1 MSHKIIVCTL
11 TFVMLLSSLSAYA
24 AVEFHPSVM
33 VGEEYNDNIY
43 LADQDEEE
51 DWITTIQPGISLL
64 FSNRSVDIT
73 ATYSL
78 LYRFYK
84 NNDQENEDR
93 FEDVQRAEA
102 TAEFFSG
109 RPFTLSATQTI
120 AREVLDERDDI
131 ADYNDLEERSTV
143 YRTSVTP
150 AYRYQITPTFSSTA
164 AYTYNLIVYVEPEGI
179 DTQEHI
185 GRMTLDK
192 SISSRLDVYL
202 AYVYSYLDSDEE
214 AEELTRQDYNLG
226 FTYQLGSRTHL
237 NAEGGYSEV
246 EYDSGY
252 TTDATNYLI
261 DLTYAT
267 SEALSYFVRYAQ
279 DFTVTATEGLAQR
292 QEFSAGTEYSRDS
305 MTANVRGFWR
315 DIDYVRQ
322 DRNDEIFGFDVGMS
336 KPLSRAYTL
345 NLQATYENARFEEVY
360 VEDVNRY
367 IAELSLSFDYR
378 RFVLETGYRYRVNDS
393 EVDTNDYVNNIIY
406 LNGSVRF

>member
-24 AVEFHPSVM
+24 AVEFHPSLL

-43 LADQDEEE
+43 LADENEEE

-73 ATYSL
+73 GTYSL

-109 RPFTLSATQTI
+109 RPFTLSASQII

-131 ADYNDLEERSTV
+131 ADYNDIEERSTV

-150 AYRYQITPTFSSTA
+150 AYRYQITPTLYSTA

-179 DTQEHI
+179 DTQEHL
-185 GRMTLDK
+185 GRLTLDK
-192 SISSRLDVYL
+192 SLNSRLEVYL
-202 AYVYSYLDSDEE
+202 AYVYSYLDSDDE

-237 NAEGGYSEV
+237 NAEGGYSDI

-252 TTDATNYLI
+252 ATDSTNFLI
-261 DLTYAT
+261 DLTYAP
-267 SEALSYFVRYAQ
+267 SEVLSYFVRYTQ
-279 DFTVTATEGLAQR
+279 DYAVTATDGLTER
-292 QEFSAGTEYSRDS
+292 QDFSVGGDYSRE
-305 MTANVRGFWR
+305 TIAANIRGYWR
-315 DIDYVRQ
+315 TSDYVRQ
-322 DRNDEIFGFDVGMS
+322 DRQDEIIGVSLGVTM
-336 KPLSRAYTL
+336 PLSRSFTL
-345 NLQATYENARFEEVY
+345 NLDGLYENARFDELST
-360 VEDVNRY
+360 EDVIRY
-367 IAELSLSFDYR
+367 SGEVSLEFDYR
-378 RFVLETGYRYRVNDS
+378 RFVLDTGYRYRVSDS
-393 EVDTNDYVNNIIY
+393 EINANDYVNNVIY
-406 LNGSVRF
+406 LNGSLRF

>member
-1 MSHKIIVCTL
+1 M
-11 TFVMLLSSLSAYA
+11 
-24 AVEFHPSVM
+24 
-33 VGEEYNDNIY
+33 
-43 LADQDEEE
+43 
-51 DWITTIQPGISLL
+51 
-64 FSNRSVDIT
+64 
-73 ATYSL
+73 
-78 LYRFYK
+78 
-84 NNDQENEDR
+84 
-93 FEDVQRAEA
+93 
-102 TAEFFSG
+102 
-109 RPFTLSATQTI
+109 
-120 AREVLDERDDI
+120 
-131 ADYNDLEERSTV
+131 
-143 YRTSVTP
+143 TP

-164 AYTYNLIVYVEPEGI
+164 AYTYNLITYVEPEGI

-185 GRMTLDK
+185 GRLTLDK

-202 AYVYSYLDSDEE
+202 AYVYSYLDSDDE

-279 DFTVTATEGLAQR
+279 DFTVTATDGL
-292 QEFSAGTEYSRDS
+292 TESQDLSVGADYSRES
-305 MTANVRGFWR
+305 MSANVRGYWR
-315 DIDYVRQ
+315 TSDYVRQ
-322 DRNDEIFGFDVGMS
+322 DRNDNILGLDVGIS

-345 NLQATYENARFEEVY
+345 NLHANYENARFDEVY

-367 IAELSLSFDYR
+367 ITELSLSFDYR
-378 RFVLETGYRYRVNDS
+378 RFALEAGYRYRVNDS
-393 EVDTNDYVNNIIY
+393 EVDANDYVNNVIY